1 MADKHEHTAPQVPRG
16 GALQRK
22 NILMGDD
29 GRDVIVYWEVAGW
42 VPRVLEV
49 CDGHVLLP
57 GILVDGY
64 HVSG

>member
-1 MADKHEHTAPQVPRG
+1 MGDI
-16 GALQRK
+16 QRK